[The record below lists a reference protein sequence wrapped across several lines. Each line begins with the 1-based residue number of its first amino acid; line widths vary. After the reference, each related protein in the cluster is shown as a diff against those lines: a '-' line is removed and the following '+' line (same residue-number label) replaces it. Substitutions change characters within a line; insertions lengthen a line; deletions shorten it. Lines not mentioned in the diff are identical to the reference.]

1 MLLCSTV
8 VVVLRGIDRRHS
20 SASGPLFQ
28 PSGRTHATA
37 AAARPGGAFL
47 AVSWAGSLGS
57 CDGRHGRPSLSLL
70 RLRGPMAF
78 LEASPIGWNGKRR
91 GESER
96 VTFPASFP
104 SLPTPTPK
112 AVVG

>member
-57 CDGRHGRPSLSLL
+57 CDGRHGRPSLSLSRDCADRWL
-70 RLRGPMAF
+70 SWKPLPLVGM
-78 LEASPIGWNGKRR
+78 
-91 GESER
+91 ESAEEK
-96 VTFPASFP
+96 VSE
-104 SLPTPTPK
+104 
-112 AVVG
+112 

>member
-1 MLLCSTV
+1 MQARNHSQVEPGTYLRFTCGRQRCITLKTSAMLLCSTV

-57 CDGRHGRPSLSLL
+57 CDGRHGRPSLS
-70 RLRGPMAF
+70 
-78 LEASPIGWNGKRR
+78 
-91 GESER
+91 
-96 VTFPASFP
+96 
-104 SLPTPTPK
+104 
-112 AVVG
+112 